1 MSPDIADKRRAFAA
15 LHQSGCFVIPN
26 PWDAGSARYLQS
38 LGFQALATT
47 SAGFAWSHA
56 RADNGI
62 TRDMALAHLHEMVA
76 AVDLPINADFENGF
90 APDAAGVAE
99 NVRLAVATGVAGLS
113 IEDSTGDAARP
124 LFTLDEAVERLRAA
138 RGAIDRAG
146 GGVMLVGRAECFLVG
161 RPDLAETIARLQAY
175 ANAGADCLYAPGV
188 TTREQIVA
196 LVEAVAPKPL
206 NLLVGSASELT
217 VADIAALGVRR
228 ISVGGALARSAWG
241 GFMRSARML
250 AQQGRF
256 DGFADAASGKDL
268 NALFSEPG
276 AGASWRNDRRRPPCP
291 CRARHC
297 WTCPPRSAQALAAG
311 RAVVALESTI
321 ISHGMPYPQNV
332 ATALQV
338 EGEVRAHGAV
348 PATMAVVDGRLK
360 AGLSRAEI
368 EGLGRAGPQRAQAQP
383 ARPAAGRG
391 GGPDRRH
398 HRGGDDDHRG
408 AGGHPG
414 VCHRRHRRGA
424 PGRGRELRHLG
435 RSAGAGA
442 HAGGG
447 GLRGREVDPGHSP
460 HAGGAGDPRR
470 AGGGLWHRPAAGLLR
485 ARQRLWRRRA
495 AGHAG
500 ADRPRAAGPV
510 GDGPARRHGDRQ
522 PGARGACA
530 AARDDRCG
538 HRERRWRMRR
548 CRASPARP
556 SRPSCWRG

>member
-1 MSPDIADKRRAFAA
+1 MTPDIADKRRAFAA

-38 LGFQALATT
+38 LGFKALATT

-76 AVDLPINADFENGF
+76 AVDVPINADFENGF

-124 LFTLDEAVERLRAA
+124 LFTLDEAVERIRAA

-161 RPDLAETIARLQAY
+161 RPDLAETLARLQAY

-241 GFMRSARML
+241 GFMRSAQLL

-276 AGASWRNDRRRPPCP
+276 AGS
-291 CRARHC
+291 
-297 WTCPPRSAQALAAG
+297 S
-311 RAVVALESTI
+311 
-321 ISHGMPYPQNV
+321 
-332 ATALQV
+332 
-338 EGEVRAHGAV
+338 
-348 PATMAVVDGRLK
+348 
-360 AGLSRAEI
+360 
-368 EGLGRAGPQRAQAQP
+368 
-383 ARPAAGRG
+383 
-391 GGPDRRH
+391 
-398 HRGGDDDHRG
+398 
-408 AGGHPG
+408 
-414 VCHRRHRRGA
+414 
-424 PGRGRELRHLG
+424 
-435 RSAGAGA
+435 
-442 HAGGG
+442 
-447 GLRGREVDPGHSP
+447 
-460 HAGGAGDPRR
+460 
-470 AGGGLWHRPAAGLLR
+470 
-485 ARQRLWRRRA
+485 
-495 AGHAG
+495 
-500 ADRPRAAGPV
+500 
-510 GDGPARRHGDRQ
+510 
-522 PGARGACA
+522 
-530 AARDDRCG
+530 
-538 HRERRWRMRR
+538 
-548 CRASPARP
+548 
-556 SRPSCWRG
+556 

>member
-15 LHQSGCFVIPN
+15 LHASGCFVIPN

-76 AVDLPINADFENGF
+76 AVDVPINADFENGF
-90 APDAAGVAE
+90 ASDAAGVAD

-113 IEDSTGDAARP
+113 IEDATGTPEQP
-124 LFTLDEAVERLRAA
+124 LFGLDEAVKRLRAA

-241 GFMRSARML
+241 GFMRSAQML
-250 AQQGRF
+250 ARQGRF

-276 AGASWRNDRRRPPCP
+276 AGA
-291 CRARHC
+291 
-297 WTCPPRSAQALAAG
+297 
-311 RAVVALESTI
+311 
-321 ISHGMPYPQNV
+321 
-332 ATALQV
+332 
-338 EGEVRAHGAV
+338 
-348 PATMAVVDGRLK
+348 
-360 AGLSRAEI
+360 
-368 EGLGRAGPQRAQAQP
+368 
-383 ARPAAGRG
+383 
-391 GGPDRRH
+391 
-398 HRGGDDDHRG
+398 
-408 AGGHPG
+408 
-414 VCHRRHRRGA
+414 
-424 PGRGRELRHLG
+424 
-435 RSAGAGA
+435 
-442 HAGGG
+442 
-447 GLRGREVDPGHSP
+447 
-460 HAGGAGDPRR
+460 
-470 AGGGLWHRPAAGLLR
+470 
-485 ARQRLWRRRA
+485 
-495 AGHAG
+495 
-500 ADRPRAAGPV
+500 
-510 GDGPARRHGDRQ
+510 
-522 PGARGACA
+522 
-530 AARDDRCG
+530 
-538 HRERRWRMRR
+538 
-548 CRASPARP
+548 
-556 SRPSCWRG
+556 